1 MAVVGVD
8 IGDYNTYISVARA
21 GGVETIANEYSQRNT
36 PSIVALGDKQRFM
49 GVSAEN
55 QRNINVKNTV
65 SFFKNFL
72 GRSFKD
78 PYVQQQLGNVGAE
91 VVELTDGKIGFSLGE
106 KTFVPEQIL
115 GMMLTKVKEIVK
127 TEQKEDIETC
137 VISVPLNFTQ
147 TQRAAVIDSAS
158 LAGLPSVQIINDTTA
173 LTLAYGK
180 TKSDLPEDAS
190 SARLVVF
197 VDFGCGGLQSCLAA
211 VSKHGASLLASSTSA
226 NTGGKF
232 LDSAL
237 LDFTITEIEAKYGCE
252 VRNNRKAV
260 NKLRL
265 AVEKI
270 KKQMSANSNKLP
282 LQIENLCE
290 DLDVNLSLDR
300 AKFEELI
307 QSELE
312 EVRRTLSSLL
322 DSTTVKKDQIHSVE
336 LVGGSSRIPAVRQI
350 VQDLFGLQPSYSL
363 NADEGV
369 SKGCGLQAAAN
380 SNKFRTRSFEVEGV
394 VTDTIEAVYT
404 HDGAQEKLT
413 ILEEGET
420 AKGERTLVIK
430 SDLPLHLAVQYGE
443 NVNINNR
450 FISLYQLGVEGEE
463 LKNAELEL
471 VFTLS
476 QQGLITLA
484 RASLLTAD
492 ESKRRKTSEPPPTQI
507 ADKEVE
513 TRRKE
518 LKFSVTS
525 LGGLPTQLLSHLTQQ
540 ERTMIQADLNEVAR
554 QEARNGLE
562 ENLYKLRSEVSE
574 TSSGLESEE
583 AVQNIRAYLDQI
595 EAWLYEEG
603 EDAGEEDYRET
614 NKLLQEK
621 FNIFQLWRSKMAE
634 MMAREEARRN
644 QRRPSPGPRPSR
656 QIPVV
661 YEGES
666 PYTRQTSARPQSAP
680 FDTLNR
686 QRRQR
691 HVMEDPFFNRSSF
704 YNDPLFGW

>member
-8 IGDYNTYISVARA
+8 IGDYNTFISVARQ

-78 PYVQQQLGNVGAE
+78 PYVQKQLGNVGAE
-91 VVELTDGKIGFSLGE
+91 VVELTDGKIGFILGE

-127 TEQKEDIETC
+127 TEQKEDIQTC

-147 TQRAAVIDSAS
+147 TQRAAVLDSAS
-158 LAGLPSVQIINDTTA
+158 LAGLPSVQIINDTSA
-173 LTLAYGK
+173 LALAYGK

-197 VDFGCGGLQSCLAA
+197 VDVGCGGLQSCLAA
-211 VSKHGASLLASSTSA
+211 VSKDGATLLASSTST

-232 LDSAL
+232 LDAAL
-237 LDFTITEIEAKYGCE
+237 LHYTIGEIEAKYGCE

-307 QSELE
+307 QSDLE
-312 EVRRTLSSLL
+312 EVKRTLSILL
-322 DSTTVKKDQIHSVE
+322 ESTTVKKEQIDSVE

-350 VQDLFGLQPSYSL
+350 VQDLFGLPPSYSL

-380 SNKFRTRSFEVEGV
+380 SNKFRTKTFNIEEV
-394 VTDTIEAVYT
+394 VTDAIEAVYT
-404 HDGAQEKLT
+404 HGSVQEKIT
-413 ILEEGET
+413 ILDEGEA
-420 AKGERTLVIK
+420 AKGERTIGIK
-430 SDLPLHLAVQYGE
+430 ADLPLHLALQYGE
-443 NVNINNR
+443 NVDIANR
-450 FISLYQLGVEGEE
+450 FISLYQLAEREE
-463 LKNAELEL
+463 VKNAELEL
-471 VFTLS
+471 VFALS
-476 QQGLITLA
+476 QQGLITLS
-484 RASLLTAD
+484 RAV
-492 ESKRRKTSEPPPTQI
+492 R
-507 ADKEVE
+507 
-513 TRRKE
+513 
-518 LKFSVTS
+518 
-525 LGGLPTQLLSHLTQQ
+525 
-540 ERTMIQADLNEVAR
+540 
-554 QEARNGLE
+554 
-562 ENLYKLRSEVSE
+562 
-574 TSSGLESEE
+574 
-583 AVQNIRAYLDQI
+583 NIRAYFDQI

-603 EDAGEEDYRET
+603 EEAGEQSYRET
-614 NKLLQEK
+614 DKLLQEK
-621 FNIFQLWRSKMAE
+621 VNTFHLWRSRMVE
-634 MMAREEARRN
+634 TLARRS

-661 YEGES
+661 YEGET

-680 FDTLNR
+680 FDNINR
-686 QRRQR
+686 PGRQR
-691 HVMEDPFFNRSSF
+691 HVREDPFFNRSSF